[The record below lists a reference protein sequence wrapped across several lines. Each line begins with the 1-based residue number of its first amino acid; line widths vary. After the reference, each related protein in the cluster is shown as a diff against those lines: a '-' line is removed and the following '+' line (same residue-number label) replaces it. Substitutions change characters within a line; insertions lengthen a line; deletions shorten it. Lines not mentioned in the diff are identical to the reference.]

1 MKTVSQF
8 VMQHLISQN
17 IVHSVAPVECCQKTK
32 VAGHLSLMLLEF
44 GLTLGCVFSIE
55 TRGGIPF

>member
-1 MKTVSQF
+1 MKTGSQF
-8 VMQHLISQN
+8 VVQHFILENTAQ
-17 IVHSVAPVECCQKTK
+17 SVAQVECCQRTK
-32 VAGHLSLMLLEF
+32 VAGHLSFILLEF